1 MKKTR
6 GNAYILVVVASLAVL
21 SISLAA
27 LTITATSR
35 NITGQYQNFFGLYD
49 LAVAGNEQA
58 FYAIKR
64 GEMEILFVYEP
75 HPYDAVAGGFVRSW
89 QLALNVENSIYEFNA
104 STTVRNRSGGFYIE
118 SDVWR
123 YDLVRARVRSVANFL
138 DDYTWEMVELL
149 RITN

>member
-6 GNAYILVVVASLAVL
+6 GNAYILAVIASLAVL
-21 SISLAA
+21 SVSLAA

-35 NITGQYQNFFGLYD
+35 NITGQYQNVFGLYD

-64 GEMEILFVYEP
+64 GELEILFQPYP
-75 HPYDAVAGGFVRSW
+75 HYPGDFMRNW
-89 QLALNVENSIYEFNA
+89 QLALNVENSLYEFNA
-104 STTVRNRSGGFYIE
+104 STSVRNRSGGFYIT
-118 SDVWR
+118 SVVWR
-123 YDLVRARVRSVANFL
+123 CDLVRATVRSVVNFL

-149 RITN
+149 RIAN